1 MDFLTILSTVTQAP
15 GTTASSA
22 AAATDAATAS
32 GGSTMSLLFSAVLY
46 IGFFAI
52 IMYFFI
58 IRPQKKQE
66 KSMQELVSSIR
77 AGDSIVTNSGLYGKV
92 VDVTEGCFIV
102 EFGTSRSIRIPVDK
116 NEVAGRKEPNL
127 TTKKYDEV
135 PAQGEEKK

>member
-15 GTTASSA
+15 GTTASSVA
-22 AAATDAATAS
+22 SATDAATS
-32 GGSTMSLLFSAVLY
+32 TGGSPMSLLFSAILY

-58 IRPQKKQE
+58 VRPQKKQE
-66 KSMQELVSSIR
+66 KNMQELVSSIR

-116 NEVAGRKEPNL
+116 NEVA
-127 TTKKYDEV
+127 
-135 PAQGEEKK
+135 